1 MDSHDSGIDEKLVPF
16 VEGALAEADRREV
29 LQALPQQPSLN
40 QEVRQLREIIMTLRN
55 QSAQGLTYRSPVES
69 PPDQVVDYA
78 LQSEQWSRTA
88 TRQFQLQ
95 LLESP
100 DLANEIAILRELEQE
115 LQQPCEA
122 PAAIPE
128 MPAALRGA
136 IQDAY
141 GRSAPEPA
149 WKKSLA
155 AVFAWVATLNIRL
168 VGAAVAGVTVVVAGV
183 GFGRYAH
190 QQLGTPAA
198 TVGMASPTP
207 EVKTEVAAAAP
218 AASPALPGQ
227 QVALLKDKVLPEDL
241 PHLSRL
247 LWEKQVSHSYREGQ
261 IFVAQSDV
269 ERAWAAL
276 NLNEKLADAT
286 PLKTKPAPG
295 PGDKKDPLAGM
306 VGMAP
311 ESIRKK
317 VESPS
322 TSKGDTSVRP
332 TAAKTS
338 PVAPASQPAP
348 AAVPGIAFEPGEPDS
363 GGHNDEASPAE
374 GFDANYNVVEERN
387 RRAERPPATATSRPP
402 VRAVSRQPVAP
413 TRPAP
418 PEPAA
423 PPPEEEAAVAPPVQQ
438 MRQAPSQLAIPA
450 SKDNQKESQG
460 MGSILR
466 GNPEPARRTAPGR
479 QQVAAQPEPVPA
491 PVPPPAATRPQDNET
506 LGYLP
511 ESQGAPKRQEDLE
524 EPPAPGA
531 VVVQAGAAE
540 DAPRPNTVELKSR
553 SSSANPLPSGG
564 TAPAL
569 QGGMKPVPKLRERDG
584 SQTSDKLS
592 MSNSNFEVSGDAPYE
607 VAMLP
612 VVKKLIEDQI
622 GEARVQ
628 MERKDDGN
636 LLITIRPART
646 LNPQEVEKLRKFVRK
661 KLELKDEDTVVIRQP

>member
-198 TVGMASPTP
+198 TVGMTSPTP
-207 EVKTEVAAAAP
+207 EEKTTVAAAP

-295 PGDKKDPLAGM
+295 PGEKKNPLAGM
-306 VGMAP
+306 VSMAP
-311 ESIRKK
+311 EPIRKK
-317 VESPS
+317 VESAP
-322 TSKGDTSVRP
+322 TTKGDTSARSD
-332 TAAKTS
+332 AAK
-338 PVAPASQPAP
+338 PAPAAPANGPAP
-348 AAVPGIAFEPGEPDS
+348 AAVPGIAYETSDPGS
-363 GGHNDEASPAE
+363 GGNADEAPPAE

-387 RRAERPPATATSRPP
+387 RRVERAPVTAAARPP
-402 VRAVSRQPVAP
+402 VRAVPRQPVAVA
-413 TRPAP
+413 RPAP
-418 PEPAA
+418 PEPSA
-423 PPPEEEAAVAPPVQQ
+423 PPRPEEEAAVAPPVQQ

-450 SKDNQKESQG
+450 PKDNQKESQG

-466 GNPEPARRTAPGR
+466 GNPEPVQRPTPGR
-479 QQVAAQPEPVPA
+479 QQVAAQSEASSPPA
-491 PVPPPAATRPQDNET
+491 PLPAATRRENPEPV
-506 LGYLP
+506 GYLP
-511 ESQGAPKRQEDLE
+511 ESKGPKSRTEDSE

-540 DAPRPNTVELKSR
+540 EAPRPNAVDLRVRGSN
-553 SSSANPLPSGG
+553 SNPLPSGG

-569 QGGMKPVPKLRERDG
+569 QGGMKPVPKLQERDG
-584 SQTSDKLS
+584 NPSSDNLS

-612 VVKKLIEDQI
+612 IAKKLIEDQI

-646 LNPQEVEKLRKFVRK
+646 LTPQEIEKLRKFVRK